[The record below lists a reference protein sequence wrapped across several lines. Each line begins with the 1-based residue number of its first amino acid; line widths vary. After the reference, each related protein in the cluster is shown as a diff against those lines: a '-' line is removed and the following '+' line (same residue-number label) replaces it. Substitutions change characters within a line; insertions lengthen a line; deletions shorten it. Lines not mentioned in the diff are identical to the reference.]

1 MLFECRRRE
10 FIRHPDFC
18 ERVVEAA
25 CERTLAVW
33 VALQLISYLDGVS
46 VRIYETPFSP
56 ENHGREE
63 IDKVTGE
70 CKTCVK
76 SQNKVC

>member
-25 CERTLAVW
+25 CERSPAVW
-33 VALQLISYLDGVS
+33 VALQPISYLDGVW
-46 VRIYETPFSP
+46 
-56 ENHGREE
+56 
-63 IDKVTGE
+63 E
-70 CKTCVK
+70 CGIIGTVILRRMP
-76 SQNKVC
+76 